1 MHSKSAEKPFC
12 WKVVRNNP
20 QHFIKLNNESLTR
33 EETSGKRNITLNKVV
48 QQLWKKTSKNYPV
61 CTRYSETQCQ
71 SIMFCIKPRCIS
83 SSHQKEAAVVVTV
96 SQLVLSSP
104 FPCSVICPVLIGAY
118 VPWNIFAIC
127 NQHTIQLSCNFI
139 NHPGASV

>member
-1 MHSKSAEKPFC
+1 MHSKTSEKPFF

-20 QHFIKLNNESLTR
+20 QDFIKLNEELLTR
-33 EETSGKRNITLNKVV
+33 EETTGKRNITLNKVV

-61 CTRYSETQCQ
+61 CIRYSKTRCQ
-71 SIMFCIKPRCIS
+71 SIMFCIKPRCTS

-96 SQLVLSSP
+96 GQLVLSSP
-104 FPCSVICPVLIGAY
+104 FPHSVIYPVLIGAY

-127 NQHTIQLSCNFI
+127 NQRTIQLSCNFI